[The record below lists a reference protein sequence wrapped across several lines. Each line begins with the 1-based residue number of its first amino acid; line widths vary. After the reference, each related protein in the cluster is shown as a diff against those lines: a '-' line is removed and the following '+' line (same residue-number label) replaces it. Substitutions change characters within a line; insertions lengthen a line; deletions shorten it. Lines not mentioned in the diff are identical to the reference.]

1 MMMWLSNEDEV
12 LQDCKEDQREVM
24 VVWRF
29 PLCFSRKIGS
39 NDESFYIPAVFLC
52 GMQIMDTCLMTC
64 QIIGII
70 VLMGQESTVELLQIL
85 PPAHHQPS
93 TFVVVTMVIILIFSL
108 SNQIHTSS
116 RGNLPIFNNTPLVDL
131 VNTSV

>member
-70 VLMGQESTVELLQIL
+70 VLMGQDENLLWNCYRFFLQLIINL
-85 PPAHHQPS
+85 QP
-93 TFVVVTMVIILIFSL
+93 LL
-108 SNQIHTSS
+108 W
-116 RGNLPIFNNTPLVDL
+116 
-131 VNTSV
+131 

>member
-70 VLMGQESTVELLQIL
+70 VRMGQDLMVRIYCGIATDSSSSSS
-85 PPAHHQPS
+85 S
-93 TFVVVTMVIILIFSL
+93 TF
-108 SNQIHTSS
+108 
-116 RGNLPIFNNTPLVDL
+116 NLCCGDHGYNLNL
-131 VNTSV
+131 